1 MKKIMFKNLPISEE
15 ILNATIDMGFEN
27 ATEIQAQAIPLLMNG
42 SDVVAQSQTG
52 TGKTASFGIP
62 LIDKVEDIPGVQG
75 LVVCPTRE
83 LALQVVGELKSIS
96 KYKKN
101 IKVVA
106 VYGGAP
112 VSKQINNIKKGA
124 NIVVGTPGRMIDLIN
139 RGSLK
144 LGGLKMICL
153 DEADEMLNMGF
164 VDDIEKILE
173 GTPSTRQTILFSA
186 TMPERIRRIAKK
198 YQTKPQYVK
207 IKRKNLT
214 VDRINEYA
222 INLKRGQKTEV
233 LARLIE
239 IENPKQSLIFCNT
252 KRMVDNL
259 VLELQKEGHKVDY
272 LHGDLKQSQRD
283 NVMNKFR
290 NGTIR
295 HLIATDVAARGIDV
309 DDIEIVFNYD
319 LPQNQEYYVH
329 RIGRTGRAGR
339 KGKSITF
346 FYNREV
352 RDLRNIERYTKSK
365 MKDMKTPS
373 FKDLKKAKS
382 NRLFHE
388 LKSLIDDNNKNKNN
402 ENKELYNQLLE
413 DYSHEE
419 ITLALLNKVL
429 NIKKAVKKEK
439 VSKANRFA
447 NTGAE
452 PGMVRL
458 FLNVGKMNRVKVGD
472 ILGAVAGEAKISGK
486 LVGTID
492 IFKAFSFVEVPMD
505 NALDVINSLKGIK
518 MKGVKLNV
526 EPANAK

>member
-1 MKKIMFKNLPISEE
+1 
-15 ILNATIDMGFEN
+15 MGFIE
-27 ATEIQAQAIPLLMNG
+27 
-42 SDVVAQSQTG
+42 
-52 TGKTASFGIP
+52 
-62 LIDKVEDIPGVQG
+62 
-75 LVVCPTRE
+75 
-83 LALQVVGELKSIS
+83 
-96 KYKKN
+96 
-101 IKVVA
+101 
-106 VYGGAP
+106 
-112 VSKQINNIKKGA
+112 
-124 NIVVGTPGRMIDLIN
+124 
-139 RGSLK
+139 
-144 LGGLKMICL
+144 
-153 DEADEMLNMGF
+153 
-164 VDDIEKILE
+164 DIEKILE
-173 GTPSTRQTILFSA
+173 GTPATRQTILFSA

-198 YQTKPQYVK
+198 YQTKPEYIK
-207 IKRKNLT
+207 INRKNLT
-214 VDRINEYA
+214 VDKINEYA
-222 INLKRGQKTEV
+222 INVKKGQKTEV

-290 NGTIR
+290 SGTIK

-352 RDLRNIERYTKSK
+352 RDLKNIERYTKSK

-388 LKSLIDDNNKNKNN
+388 LKSLIDDNNSNENN
-402 ENKELYNQLLE
+402 DNKELYNQLLE

-429 NIKKAVKKEK
+429 NIKKAVKKEN

-458 FLNVGKMNRVKVGD
+458 FLNVGKMNRIKVGD

-505 NALDVINSLKGIK
+505 NALDVINSLKGIN

>member
-1 MKKIMFKNLPISEE
+1 MKNIMFKDLPISEE

-27 ATEIQAQAIPLLMNG
+27 ATEVQVKTIPLLMEG
-42 SDVVAQSQTG
+42 HDVVAQSQTG

-62 LIDKVEDIPGVQG
+62 LIDKVDNVPGVQG

-112 VSKQINNIKKGA
+112 VTKQITNIKKGA

-139 RGSLK
+139 RGALK
-144 LGGLKMICL
+144 LGGIKMVCL

-164 VDDIEKILE
+164 IEDIEKILE
-173 GTPSTRQTILFSA
+173 STPEERQTILFSA
-186 TMPERIRRIAKK
+186 TMPTRIKKTAQK
-198 YQTKPQYVK
+198 YQNNPKSVK
-207 IKRKNLT
+207 INRKNLT
-214 VDRINEYA
+214 VDKINEYA
-222 INLKRGQKTEV
+222 MRVKKGQKTEV
-233 LARLIE
+233 LNRLIE

-259 VLELQKEGHKVDY
+259 VLDLQKEGHKVDF

-290 NGTIR
+290 NGTIK

-319 LPQNQEYYVH
+319 LPQNHEYYVH

-339 KGKSITF
+339 KGKAVTF
-346 FYNREV
+346 YYNREL
-352 RDLRNIERYTKSK
+352 RDLKNIERYTKSVMKEMK
-365 MKDMKTPS
+365 MPS
-373 FKDLKKAKS
+373 VNDLNKAKS
-382 NRLFHE
+382 NRLYHE
-388 LKSLIDDNNKNKNN
+388 IKLLIDDNKNKDNAD
-402 ENKELYNQLLE
+402 LYNKLLN
-413 DYSHEE
+413 DNYSEEE
-419 ITLALLNKVL
+419 IALALLNKVL
-429 NIKKAVKKEK
+429 NVKKAVKEEK

-458 FLNVGKMNRVKVGD
+458 FLNIGKLNRIKVGD
-472 ILGAVAGEAKISGK
+472 IVGAVAGEANISGK
-486 LVGTID
+486 LIGSID
-492 IFKAFSFVEVPMD
+492 IFKAFSFVEVPID
-505 NALDVINSLKGIK
+505 NAVDVINALKGIN

-526 EPANAK
+526 EPANPK